1 MVFVRSYFDR
11 CLRIL
16 SCIEESSKSVK
27 DISKE
32 THIPVTTVY
41 QIIRKLDGHGM
52 LSKRGILINGVK
64 HRLFQSKDDSALVR
78 KKLHELFPD
87 LKD

>member
-1 MVFVRSYFDR
+1 MVFVKSYFDR

-27 DISKE
+27 EISKE
-32 THIPVTTVY
+32 TEIPITTVY
-41 QIIRKLDGHGM
+41 HIIRKLDGNGM
-52 LSKRGILINGVK
+52 LSKRGIVINGAK
-64 HRLFQSKDDSALVR
+64 HRLFQSKGDSVFVR

-87 LKD
+87 LKN

>member
-1 MVFVRSYFDR
+1 MVFVKSYFDR

-32 THIPVTTVY
+32 TQIPVTTVY
-41 QIIRKLDGHGM
+41 QIIRKLDGYGM

-64 HRLFQSKDDSALVR
+64 HRLFQSKDDFVLVR